1 MPDDSQ
7 YKRNLDAW
15 FEAARTGEIKFTVV
29 HCKQYQG
36 SVLPDGPGLTALH
49 LAAQGGH
56 TGTVKYLLPYEKD
69 VRSDTGWTALMS
81 AAMHGHDAAV
91 AALAPYQA
99 GRQLTAAACGYP
111 AGATAV
117 EIAASR
123 GHLSTTKALLA
134 FDQERPYLAEPFLA
148 ALDLNEQ
155 ALRVHAAAGV
165 QTRDCLGRTPLHYA
179 ALSPRDPTVSVT
191 LLVDLYRG
199 ARDASGKTPLML
211 AAEFGRADAV
221 RVLIERTP
229 EDVGAAIPDN
239 PSCGDHEGSTA
250 LILAA
255 DAGHLACV
263 KHLLDAENAQPNKTG
278 TTAMM
283 FAARRGFLEIVGTLA
298 PFEATLQST
307 APLGHAPGKATALQH
322 AALAGHAPVVGLLAP
337 LEHGLRNDAGQ
348 SSYDIAAQH
357 GHREC
362 QEVLQVYEDEVEP
375 CTVTALILDSRSE
388 EFNLV
393 TDKPLTEAIQRL
405 ADLLGVRDSDGFFQA
420 IEDVLAQGDAIREL
434 EKLRVELQVVAQE
447 RDDLRAKV
455 DEQTASIREMKGHL
469 YDMSELEKKIA
480 AAEERYAEKVRDV
493 QAMEEEV
500 EEVKAAARQEVEA
513 ARGEVELMNA
523 HVRELE
529 KHITDL
535 QNSDDSVL
543 GQLITAQERVK
554 ELEGELAR
562 AEAAGGDAARE
573 LGETRREL
581 DALSAEHEDAKKL
594 LEEMEEMQRNL
605 LGMQEAMEQ
614 FEAEGITVERYA
626 DLRAEVETLR
636 ERLFD
641 RSRKVTEANSVIS
654 MLIDD
659 MWICNKRLSDTLKKA
674 TESSRALEDGDAGPR
689 GSQHFAMP
697 DLIDEMSNLIR
708 SGSLGRSA
716 VGGDLGL
723 GELDREGHAGPG
735 RFSYL

>member
-1 MPDDSQ
+1 
-7 YKRNLDAW
+7 
-15 FEAARTGEIKFTVV
+15 
-29 HCKQYQG
+29 
-36 SVLPDGPGLTALH
+36 
-49 LAAQGGH
+49 
-56 TGTVKYLLPYEKD
+56 
-69 VRSDTGWTALMS
+69 
-81 AAMHGHDAAV
+81 
-91 AALAPYQA
+91 
-99 GRQLTAAACGYP
+99 
-111 AGATAV
+111 
-117 EIAASR
+117 
-123 GHLSTTKALLA
+123 
-134 FDQERPYLAEPFLA
+134 
-148 ALDLNEQ
+148 
-155 ALRVHAAAGV
+155 
-165 QTRDCLGRTPLHYA
+165 
-179 ALSPRDPTVSVT
+179 
-191 LLVDLYRG
+191 
-199 ARDASGKTPLML
+199 
-211 AAEFGRADAV
+211 
-221 RVLIERTP
+221 
-229 EDVGAAIPDN
+229 
-239 PSCGDHEGSTA
+239 
-250 LILAA
+250 
-255 DAGHLACV
+255 
-263 KHLLDAENAQPNKTG
+263 
-278 TTAMM
+278 
-283 FAARRGFLEIVGTLA
+283 
-298 PFEATLQST
+298 
-307 APLGHAPGKATALQH
+307 
-322 AALAGHAPVVGLLAP
+322 
-337 LEHGLRNDAGQ
+337 
-348 SSYDIAAQH
+348 
-357 GHREC
+357 
-362 QEVLQVYEDEVEP
+362 
-375 CTVTALILDSRSE
+375 
-388 EFNLV
+388 
-393 TDKPLTEAIQRL
+393 
-405 ADLLGVRDSDGFFQA
+405 
-420 IEDVLAQGDAIREL
+420 
-434 EKLRVELQVVAQE
+434 
-447 RDDLRAKV
+447 
-455 DEQTASIREMKGHL
+455 MKGHL

-641 RSRKVTEANSVIS
+641 KSRKVTEANSVIS

-674 TESSRALEDGDAGPR
+674 TESSKALEDGDAGPR

>member
-1 MPDDSQ
+1 M
-7 YKRNLDAW
+7 
-15 FEAARTGEIKFTVV
+15 
-29 HCKQYQG
+29 
-36 SVLPDGPGLTALH
+36 
-49 LAAQGGH
+49 
-56 TGTVKYLLPYEKD
+56 
-69 VRSDTGWTALMS
+69 
-81 AAMHGHDAAV
+81 
-91 AALAPYQA
+91 
-99 GRQLTAAACGYP
+99 
-111 AGATAV
+111 
-117 EIAASR
+117 
-123 GHLSTTKALLA
+123 
-134 FDQERPYLAEPFLA
+134 
-148 ALDLNEQ
+148 
-155 ALRVHAAAGV
+155 
-165 QTRDCLGRTPLHYA
+165 
-179 ALSPRDPTVSVT
+179 
-191 LLVDLYRG
+191 
-199 ARDASGKTPLML
+199 
-211 AAEFGRADAV
+211 
-221 RVLIERTP
+221 
-229 EDVGAAIPDN
+229 
-239 PSCGDHEGSTA
+239 
-250 LILAA
+250 
-255 DAGHLACV
+255 
-263 KHLLDAENAQPNKTG
+263 
-278 TTAMM
+278 
-283 FAARRGFLEIVGTLA
+283 
-298 PFEATLQST
+298 
-307 APLGHAPGKATALQH
+307 
-322 AALAGHAPVVGLLAP
+322 
-337 LEHGLRNDAGQ
+337 
-348 SSYDIAAQH
+348 
-357 GHREC
+357 
-362 QEVLQVYEDEVEP
+362 
-375 CTVTALILDSRSE
+375 
-388 EFNLV
+388 
-393 TDKPLTEAIQRL
+393 
-405 ADLLGVRDSDGFFQA
+405 
-420 IEDVLAQGDAIREL
+420 
-434 EKLRVELQVVAQE
+434 VAQE

-469 YDMSELEKKIA
+469 YDMSELEKKVA

-641 RSRKVTEANSVIS
+641 KSRKVTEANSVIS

-674 TESSRALEDGDAGPR
+674 TESSKALEDGDAGPR